1 MIMDIIFWL
10 ALLLMIAGVIGSV
23 LPVVPGPILS
33 FAGLLVYYIFQE
45 NEILT
50 LWPLIFF
57 GLGMLFLVV
66 ADYLLPLLG
75 VKFLG
80 ASKKG
85 QWGAIIGALLGI
97 VFFPPLGIFIGAL
110 LGAIVGEIYHGKEP
124 QEAVKA
130 GIGVVT
136 GSVVAIFLQVIFSL
150 SILAYFLFKITF

>member
-1 MIMDIIFWL
+1 MDIIFWI
-10 ALLLMIAGVIGSV
+10 ALLLMIGGIIGSV

-33 FAGLLVYYIFQE
+33 FAGLVVYYIFQE
-45 NEILT
+45 NEVIT
-50 LWPLIFF
+50 LGAVIFF
-57 GLGMLFLVV
+57 GIGMLLLIL
-66 ADYLLPLLG
+66 ADYVLPLLG

-97 VFFPPLGIFIGAL
+97 VFFPPLGIFVGALIGA
-110 LGAIVGEIYHGKEP
+110 IIGEIYHGKEP

-130 GIGVVT
+130 GVGVVT

-150 SILAYFLFKITF
+150 SILAYFLFKIIF

>member
-1 MIMDIIFWL
+1 MDTIFWL
-10 ALLLMIAGVIGSV
+10 ALLLMIGGIIGSV

-45 NEILT
+45 EKILT
-50 LWPLIFF
+50 LGPLVFF

-80 ASKKG
+80 ASKSG
-85 QWGAIIGALLGI
+85 QWGAIIGAILGI
-97 VFFPPLGIFIGAL
+97 AFFPPLGIFLGAL
-110 LGAIVGEIYHGKEP
+110 VGGIVGELYHGKEP

-130 GIGVVT
+130 GAGVVT
-136 GSVVAIFLQVIFSL
+136 GSIVAIFLQVIFSL
-150 SILAYFLFKITF
+150 SVIAYFLFKIIF

>member
-1 MIMDIIFWL
+1 MDIIFIV
-10 ALLLMIAGVIGSV
+10 ALILMILGIVGSV
-23 LPVVPGPILS
+23 LPIVPGPILS

-45 NEILT
+45 NEVLSLGPIL
-50 LWPLIFF
+50 LFA
-57 GLGMLFLVV
+57 LGMLFLIV
-66 ADYLLPLLG
+66 ADYVLPLLG

-110 LGAIVGEIYHGKEP
+110 MGAIIGEMYYGKKFP
-124 QEAVKA
+124 EAMMVA
-130 GIGVVT
+130 MGVVT

-150 SILAYFLFKITF
+150 SVIGYFLFKIY